1 MQTSSK
7 LNQED
12 ILSRLFPPHNGEP
25 LPYPDNAEEVLLEV
39 APDVVL
45 TCRYYSTAKDSPSI
59 LFFPATGESAS
70 SFDSFAKEFND
81 AGMNFFLATYRGHEN
96 SKSPLTIEAMFADS
110 NKIFNLTAAWLAERS
125 FSGPLFVMGQSL
137 GSVCAIDT
145 VLANPE
151 TVKGMI
157 LESGISETAPFLKG
171 IGINDDLTN
180 VSEDEGFNNIEK
192 IEKIETP
199 TIIFHASLDTLV
211 TIAQAEKLQASCGAR
226 SKQFFVIPRAERDSL
241 ASTAGDL
248 YFQTIK
254 KFIDTICGV
263 NSWRRRRKKSKGSE
277 SA

>member
-1 MQTSSK
+1 M
-7 LNQED
+7 
-12 ILSRLFPPHNGEP
+12 
-25 LPYPDNAEEVLLEV
+25 
-39 APDVVL
+39 APDVFL
-45 TCRYYSTAKDSPSI
+45 ACRYYSTAKESPSI
-59 LFFPATGESAS
+59 LSYPATGESAS

-81 AGMNFFLATYRGHEN
+81 AGMNFFLATYRDQGI

-110 NKIFNLTAAWLAERS
+110 NQIFNLASAWLTERS
-125 FSGPLFVMGQSL
+125 YSGPLFVMGQSL
-137 GSVCAIDT
+137 GTVCAIDT

-157 LESGISETAPFLKG
+157 LESSISETTAFLKG
-171 IGINDDLTN
+171 IGINHGLTDL
-180 VSEDEGFNNIEK
+180 SEEEGFNNIKK
-192 IEKIETP
+192 IEKIKTP

-211 TIAQAEKLQASCGAR
+211 TIAQAENLQASCGAR

-263 NSWRRRRKKSKGSE
+263 NTWRRKRKKFKGSE
-277 SA
+277 ID